1 VKAFRCWVCS
11 GEQLALAKASNLSR
25 PLDARSFAI
34 TNSEYGV
41 TTAVYRCGQCGFMQ
55 CPEVPD
61 ALPYYGDLVDP
72 SYEESRPTREIQ
84 ERKLLEAVRRY
95 KAGGRLLD
103 VGAASGMLVEQAQ
116 RMGFSAEGVEPSRW
130 LAEKARERGL
140 TVHLGTLPHADIRGR
155 FDVVTMVDVIE
166 HVCDP
171 AALVAS
177 ARAVLA
183 GDGVLAVVTPDSASL
198 AARLMGWKWW
208 HYRVAHI
215 GYFNLHNLDRL
226 FASAGFRRVGWTRPG
241 WYFPLDYLAARL
253 RRYLPLP
260 RALTPRFLAR
270 ITLPLNLRDSIL
282 AFYVAGGRA

>member
-1 VKAFRCWVCS
+1 VCG

-41 TTAVYRCGQCGFMQ
+41 TSAVYRCRECGFMQ
-55 CPEVPD
+55 CPEVPET
-61 ALPYYGDLVDP
+61 LPYYSDVIDP

-103 VGAASGMLVEQAQ
+103 IGAASGALIEQAQ
-116 RMGFSAEGVEPSRW
+116 RMGFNAEGVEPSRW
-130 LAEKARERGL
+130 LADKARERGL
-140 TVHLGTLPHADIRGR
+140 AVHLGTLPHADIGGR

-166 HVCDP
+166 HVSDP

-177 ARAVLA
+177 ACTVLA
-183 GDGVLAVVTPDSASL
+183 DGGVVAIVTPDTASL

-208 HYRVAHI
+208 HFRVAHI
-215 GYFNLHNLDRL
+215 GYFNLDNLDRL
-226 FASAGFRRVGWTRPG
+226 FASAGLRRVGWTRPS
-241 WYFPLDYLAARL
+241 WYFPLDYLVARL

-260 RALTPRFLAR
+260 RALTPAFLAR

-282 AFYVAGGRA
+282 AFYVAGSRA